1 MAAGE
6 IEQRRTAAADK
17 LYAAGAHYV
26 IDTLAQLPDVIADIN
41 RRLANGERP

>member
-1 MAAGE
+1 
-6 IEQRRTAAADK
+6 
-17 LYAAGAHYV
+17 V